1 MRQRIPGYAIGDPRR
16 DGLETN
22 LNSIQNQTGSLLPD
36 PNLKHGE
43 VRKMNLVTPGS
54 VYDIYEGLYLGQ
66 QKVWIKQ
73 LRSVNAGPKTLDV
86 SFS

>member
-1 MRQRIPGYAIGDPRR
+1 MRQRIPEYAIGDPRR

-22 LNSIQNQTGSLLPD
+22 LYSIQNQTGSLLPE

-43 VRKMNLVTPGS
+43 VRKMDLVKQDS
-54 VYDIYEGLYLGQ
+54 VYDTYEGLYLGR
-66 QKVWIKQ
+66 QKVWMKQ
-73 LRSVNAGPKTLDV
+73 LRYVNAGPKTLDV